1 MTPLVFA
8 FGAGLLAT
16 VNPCG
21 FAMLPAFLGFYVGE
35 DDQEPVSA
43 AARAW
48 QGLGVG
54 AAVSVGFAGVFV
66 LVGLLVSAG
75 LRALLDVVP
84 YAALIIAVALV
95 GVGVAMARGA
105 HLALPAVGGLQPG
118 QSRSRRRMVVF
129 GAAYALASL
138 SCTLAVLLAV
148 VAQALATA
156 SVVGMLGVF
165 VAYAAGAATVLTGLA
180 LSVALAKQALA
191 RRIGRLLPLA
201 GRLGGLLLVASG
213 LYLVAYWLPVV
224 VGDRPA
230 GAATGLS
237 AGWSGRVTAFLDGH
251 TAAFGYLAMGLVVAG
266 AVLGWMRRRGDE
278 RPNPAGSSPSAPA
291 SSNTP

>member
-1 MTPLVFA
+1 VTALVFA

-35 DDQEPVSA
+35 DDQQPVSA

-48 QGLGVG
+48 QGLDVG
-54 AAVSVGFAGVFV
+54 AAVSVGFAGVFI
-66 LVGLLVSAG
+66 LVGLLVSVG
-75 LRALLDVVP
+75 LRALLGVVP
-84 YAALIIAVALV
+84 YAALIIGVALV
-95 GVGVAMARGA
+95 GVGVAMVMGA
-105 HLALPAVGGLQPG
+105 QLVMPVVGRLQPG

-156 SVVGMLGVF
+156 SLVGMLGVF
-165 VAYAAGAATVLTGLA
+165 AAHAAGAATVLTGLA
-180 LSVALAKQALA
+180 LSFALAKQALA
-191 RRIGRLLPLA
+191 RSIGRLLPLA

-224 VGDRPA
+224 AGDRPA
-230 GAATGLS
+230 GAVTGLS
-237 AGWSGRVTAFLDGH
+237 AGWSGRATAVLDGH
-251 TAAFGYLAMGLVVAG
+251 TTAFGYLAMGLVVAG
-266 AVLGWMRRRGDE
+266 AVLGWIRWRGGE
-278 RPNPAGSSPSAPA
+278 RPYPAGSSPSAPA
-291 SSNTP
+291 SSKSA